1 MSKKFVRS
9 VKNVTNID
17 QFSKNVLEEND
28 IVSTQDGKVY
38 VVSKNGFVELG
49 GSFDETSLKQE
60 ITNLK
65 SENTK
70 LKNRV
75 TTLETDYQTLSDRV
89 TSLET
94 TEPTE

>member
-9 VKNVTNID
+9 VKNVTDID
-17 QFSKNVLEEND
+17 LFSKNVLEEND

-49 GSFDETSLKQE
+49 GSGNDDLKQE

-65 SENTK
+65 SEMTK

-75 TTLETDYQTLSDRV
+75 KALETPA
-89 TSLET
+89 
-94 TEPTE
+94 PTE

>member
-9 VKNVTNID
+9 VKNVTNIE

-49 GSFDETSLKQE
+49 GVDDTSLKQE

-65 SENTK
+65 SEMTK

-75 TTLETDYQTLSDRV
+75 KALET
-89 TSLET
+89 
-94 TEPTE
+94 PTPEE